1 MKSLDIDS
9 VNAGSD
15 DYRSQPVKIEFT
27 GGIQKGRTQG
37 TIQTVTVAYS
47 SLSKK
52 LQSIHRLGGKIIN
65 VSIPRFQAEH
75 VDTEHIAASISEN
88 IPAIAQSLEP
98 VVEVAEESKDQEI
111 STISQH
117 IDHIDQEQS
126 DHIDQHHSSDLNV
139 ATLDYAESKLEV
151 AQDTSAIALEPEE
164 VISQAENTA
173 EVISSEIADSEAVNI
188 SEVVSSEVA
197 SSEVV
202 ESIVEPETIP
212 EVVSAIAAEEILEN
226 LAEPETTSEKTVE
239 TATIPETVST
249 NIETNEFKSE
259 HLENNSVATEPKTV
273 SSQKAKPIA
282 LTAKPKK
289 SRASAKSHGFNKR
302 EPKPQTHEPIVVNVI
317 DSPHHDVASA
327 LEKEPEHLIQQVVEI
342 NHDVSVES
350 VEPSVSIADQEISE
364 QDIAPEVAIET
375 VPVLAESV
383 IPNTVAD
390 VVTETV
396 AESDL
401 ENSDPVIESQEM
413 TVEVVTET
421 VISDALVTNVEIDET
436 VIAVADEA
444 LEIKVD
450 AIVNEQLQHEDLI
463 PEGKLESN
471 LEQSQIDIS
480 ETVISETVEPLVEDV
495 HAIATENISV
505 TIPQVE
511 AATPLAKPKK
521 SKTASKGFNKP
532 KSPSSTTPRK

>member
-75 VDTEHIAASISEN
+75 VDTEHIAASISAS

-98 VVEVAEESKDQEI
+98 MVEVAEESKDQEI
-111 STISQH
+111 FAISQH
-117 IDHIDQEQS
+117 IDQVDQEQY
-126 DHIDQHHSSDLNV
+126 DQHHSSALNA

-151 AQDTSAIALEPEE
+151 AKDIIAIDLEPVE
-164 VISQAENTA
+164 VIPQSEATAE
-173 EVISSEIADSEAVNI
+173 EVISSEIADSEAEAI
-188 SEVVSSEVA
+188 SEVA

-202 ESIVEPETIP
+202 ESIVESETIS
-212 EVVSAIAAEEILEN
+212 EVVSAIATEEISEN
-226 LAEPETTSEKTVE
+226 LAEPETTSEKAVETTVE
-239 TATIPETVST
+239 TATVPETVSIK
-249 NIETNEFKSE
+249 IETNEPKSE
-259 HLENNSVATEPKTV
+259 YLENNSVATAPKTV
-273 SSQKAKPIA
+273 SPQKAKPIA

-289 SRASAKSHGFNKR
+289 SRSSAKSHGFNKR
-302 EPKPQTHEPIVVNVI
+302 EPKPQTHEPIVVNAI
-317 DSPHHDVASA
+317 DSSHHDVASA
-327 LEKEPEHLIQQVVEI
+327 LEKEPEHLIQQVIEI
-342 NHDVSVES
+342 NPDVSVES
-350 VEPSVSIADQEISE
+350 VEQTSVSIADQEVSE
-364 QDIAPEVAIET
+364 QNLIPDLAIET
-375 VPVLAESV
+375 APVLAELV
-383 IPNTVAD
+383 ISNTVAD
-390 VVTETV
+390 VFTETV

-401 ENSDPVIESQEM
+401 ENPEPVIEPQEIA
-413 TVEVVTET
+413 VEVVTET
-421 VISDALVTNVEIDET
+421 VTSDALVTNIEIDET

-450 AIVNEQLQHEDLI
+450 AIVNEQLQHEELI
-463 PEGKLESN
+463 PEGKSESN
-471 LEQSQIDIS
+471 LEAIQTD
-480 ETVISETVEPLVEDV
+480 ISETVEPLVEDI
-495 HAIATENISV
+495 HAISTENISV

-532 KSPSSTTPRK
+532 KSPSSTTSRSSRK